1 MSIYITNL
9 KNTIKKFFE
18 EASARI
24 SMVSTAKKAI
34 TLALI
39 AGMITVGIFGRIRTA
54 EAAKTGSFKLTYWTF
69 KAKEGKQGGY
79 NANIDV
85 KKANSDATTVESP
98 NGDGTWTRVTTTVYY
113 TPSNLNLPDK
123 DVSRGLTA
131 IVDDQAQVKKNAY
144 QALNDIGSEYNSRG
158 ANLKFYLT
166 ADAKDEDEIKGTDGG
181 GSNGGFGKLVS
192 SKTKDPN
199 TIADENGNTNLDG
212 DTDDQE
218 GENSEVTIEDIEKYP
233 DTYVLESIVRDMF
246 SMTVVNPF
254 GGEEIKFFDLGNSAT
269 SILKFSQVSDLKPD
283 GSSAL
288 TAIAKKIN
296 KGVQNVALSLLL
308 LFTALE
314 LLSMAARETER
325 ISITRVMMLFL
336 KESIWGGIALSSW
349 SMSTAFLS
357 MGDVVTSIVTGATQI
372 YSTAGNA
379 TGIGDDVAYFIAN
392 QSALYKAFTFI
403 IALILWIIT
412 IGTAIAVLT
421 FVISRV
427 LRILIYMALA
437 PIPLVLCANEETS
450 HTGMRFMMNMF
461 ALGLEAAIIM
471 LLCNFYIM
479 GTSGIVSVAGSNK
492 IGAMMKFL
500 LGMIMMNSMLA
511 GSIQASTGMSREFI
525 GM

>member
-1 MSIYITNL
+1 MSIYIINL

-39 AGMITVGIFGRIRTA
+39 VGMITVGIFGRIRTA

-69 KAKEGKQGGY
+69 EEKKGSVHMDSHV
-79 NANIDV
+79 IDT
-85 KKANSDATTVESP
+85 KKANDSSNKTVVTE
-98 NGDGTWTRVTTTVYY
+98 NDGTWTRVTSTVYY
-113 TPSNLNLPDK
+113 TPSDLNLK
-123 DVSRGLTA
+123 DADISTGLKETLPGQGYSIPQKVGDYIKDLKSKHSDIKLYTNSKGKDSGE
-131 IVDDQAQVKKNAY
+131 IVGNKDGDGGYGTIASADNTDDPAQIDDNNGNSSLDNDTGDQA
-144 QALNDIGSEYNSRG
+144 
-158 ANLKFYLT
+158 
-166 ADAKDEDEIKGTDGG
+166 EDKEITIDNIK
-181 GSNGGFGKLVS
+181 
-192 SKTKDPN
+192 KDP
-199 TIADENGNTNLDG
+199 D
-212 DTDDQE
+212 
-218 GENSEVTIEDIEKYP
+218 S
-233 DTYVLESIVRDMF
+233 YVLENIVRDMF

-254 GGEEIKFFDLGNSAT
+254 GGEEIKFFDLGNSAK
-269 SILKFSQVSDLKPD
+269 SILTFSQVSDLKPD

-296 KGVQNVALSLLL
+296 NGVQNVALSLLV

-325 ISITRVMMLFL
+325 ISFTRVMMLFL

-349 SMSTAFLS
+349 SMSKAFLS
-357 MGDVVTSIVTGATQI
+357 MGDVVTSVVTGATKAEEL
-372 YSTAGNA
+372 SGDA
-379 TGIGDDVAYFIAN
+379 TGVGDDVAVFIAN

-403 IALILWIIT
+403 IALILWVIT

-450 HTGMRFMMNMF
+450 HTGMRFMMNLF

-479 GTSGIVSVAGSNK
+479 GVSGIVTAAGSDK
-492 IGAMMKFL
+492 IGTMMKFL

>member
-1 MSIYITNL
+1 MSIYIINL

-39 AGMITVGIFGRIRTA
+39 VGMITVGIFGRIRTA

-69 KAKEGKQGGY
+69 EEKKGSVHMDSHV
-79 NANIDV
+79 IDT
-85 KKANSDATTVESP
+85 KKANDSSNKTVVTE
-98 NGDGTWTRVTTTVYY
+98 NDGTWTRVTSTVYY
-113 TPSNLNLPDK
+113 TPSNLNLK
-123 DVSRGLTA
+123 DADISTELKETLPGQGYSIPQKVGDYIKGLKSKHSDIKLYTNSKGKDSGE
-131 IVDDQAQVKKNAY
+131 IVGNKDGDGGYGTIASADNTDDPAQIADDNGNSPLDNDTGDQA
-144 QALNDIGSEYNSRG
+144 
-158 ANLKFYLT
+158 
-166 ADAKDEDEIKGTDGG
+166 DEDKKIE
-181 GSNGGFGKLVS
+181 SYH
-192 SKTKDPN
+192 
-199 TIADENGNTNLDG
+199 E
-212 DTDDQE
+212 
-218 GENSEVTIEDIEKYP
+218 IED
-233 DTYVLESIVRDMF
+233 DDSYVLEHIIHDMF
-246 SMTVVNPF
+246 TMTVVNPF
-254 GGEEIKFFDLGNSAT
+254 GGEEIKFFDLGNSAK
-269 SILKFSQVSDLKPD
+269 SILTFSQVSDLKPD

-296 KGVQNVALSLLL
+296 SGVQNVALSLLV

-325 ISITRVMMLFL
+325 ISFTRVMMLFL

-349 SMSTAFLS
+349 SMSKAFLS
-357 MGDVVTSIVTGATQI
+357 MGDVVTSVVTGATKATE
-372 YSTAGNA
+372 SSGDA
-379 TGIGDDVAYFIAN
+379 TGVGDAVAVFIAN

-403 IALILWIIT
+403 IALILWVIT

-450 HTGMRFMMNMF
+450 HTGMRFMMNLF

-479 GTSGIVSVAGSNK
+479 GVSGIVTAAGSDSV
-492 IGAMMKFL
+492 GTMMKFL